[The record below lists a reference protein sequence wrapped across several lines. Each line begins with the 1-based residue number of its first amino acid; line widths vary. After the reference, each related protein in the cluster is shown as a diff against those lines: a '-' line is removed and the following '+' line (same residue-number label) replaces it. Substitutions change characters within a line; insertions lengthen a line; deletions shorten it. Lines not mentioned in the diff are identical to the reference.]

1 MAATLLLAVRC
12 FSLPSMDLHF
22 PLCPLLLK
30 PPRDGVT
37 VKPPLPASGP
47 RAFTSF
53 QELSLEGGEHTS
65 RKLLRGLAISLPDV

>member
-53 QELSLEGGEHTS
+53 QVFSGMGGGVGKGS
-65 RKLLRGLAISLPDV
+65 SC